1 MGSPFMEHICVPH
14 IEMKLEKVS
23 PVTSRSSFMTRQP
36 CSFPLPDGYR
46 SAHVLHCQNI
56 YLPGWGGCILL
67 IRNPNK
73 KLDKKKFFGGMKKDN
88 LIILS
93 QMLYTQDEKIKTNM
107 HIFQQSN
114 EQDFH

>member
-1 MGSPFMEHICVPH
+1 
-14 IEMKLEKVS
+14 
-23 PVTSRSSFMTRQP
+23 
-36 CSFPLPDGYR
+36 
-46 SAHVLHCQNI
+46 
-56 YLPGWGGCILL
+56 
-67 IRNPNK
+67 
-73 KLDKKKFFGGMKKDN
+73 MKKDN